1 MEDIHTIR
9 GKDYQCLCVSIL
21 LNAPLSLSFLYFLKM
36 EECPLSMLQDD
47 QSLSGVKSVERSAR
61 EATPMAEPEG
71 IVLISI
77 TMSTFTYTCTTSF
90 IICL

>member
-1 MEDIHTIR
+1 
-9 GKDYQCLCVSIL
+9 
-21 LNAPLSLSFLYFLKM
+21 M

-47 QSLSGVKSVERSAR
+47 QSLGNVKSVERSAR

-71 IVLISI
+71 IVLIFI
-77 TMSTFTYTCTTSF
+77 TKSTFTYTCTTSF

>member
-1 MEDIHTIR
+1 
-9 GKDYQCLCVSIL
+9 
-21 LNAPLSLSFLYFLKM
+21 
-36 EECPLSMLQDD
+36 MLQDD
-47 QSLSGVKSVERSAR
+47 QSLSNVKSVERSAR

>member
-1 MEDIHTIR
+1 
-9 GKDYQCLCVSIL
+9 
-21 LNAPLSLSFLYFLKM
+21 M

-47 QSLSGVKSVERSAR
+47 QSLGSVKSVERSAR
-61 EATPMAEPEG
+61 GTTPMAEPEG

-77 TMSTFTYTCTTSF
+77 TMSTFTYTCTTSL